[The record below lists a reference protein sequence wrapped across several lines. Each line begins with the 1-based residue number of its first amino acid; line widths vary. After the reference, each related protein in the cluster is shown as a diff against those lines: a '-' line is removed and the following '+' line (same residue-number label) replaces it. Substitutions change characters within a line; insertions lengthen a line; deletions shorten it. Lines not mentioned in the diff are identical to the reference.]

1 MIFITAF
8 SIIKYCVLSMFRV
21 YLHNKA
27 SRLAW
32 DWFIL
37 LDTFPVKLHY
47 TSFYSPSGLHYKT
60 IFLYVISFSV
70 PRYLSCFGYE
80 GNAFSAVFLLDLF
93 AFLWDGEPSF
103 YLILPVSNCCT
114 VSPRREGEFTN
125 HSLHGENVFQWLVSE
140 ILHYHIYVHLQAA
153 TYRWGWLLTV
163 GGLSAGLYFS
173 NKN

>member
-1 MIFITAF
+1 MYNVLFITICRITDFHKHSSNQLILTNIESSHIILFLKLYLVFSNTYHMIFITTF

-60 IFLYVISFSV
+60 IFLYVNSFSV

-103 YLILPVSNCCT
+103 YCIFLQSSMLYF
-114 VSPRREGEFTN
+114 FTN
-125 HSLHGENVFQWLVSE
+125 WFL
-140 ILHYHIYVHLQAA
+140 
-153 TYRWGWLLTV
+153 
-163 GGLSAGLYFS
+163 
-173 NKN
+173 